1 MCYEI
6 EILQQI
12 IDNAY
17 EGDVQEVLAHIKIC
31 PVCRENFDKLREEDQ
46 IMEKVLQS
54 SMIIPPRRPISK
66 YAIRTIKNEKKR
78 GNFKMNTAKK
88 RFAAVA
94 AGIVLCGGLFI
105 FEPVRAKAQDLLKM
119 FRVQE
124 ITGISISQSD
134 IHEIDRLF
142 EKGEGM
148 KEIENFGRIEVT
160 SDDERY
166 SFDNL
171 SDPSEIKK
179 KMPSAKVIPQTT
191 KFNYGY
197 ASIVPE
203 TNVILELDVNRVN
216 DFLEYVGERN
226 KLPMDIHQKTF
237 TIHTEDVLNYSL
249 VSRDME
255 EDKYPKHINITQMQ
269 TPTLEIPSDVD
280 EKELLDALFSM
291 SFLPSNLKRQ
301 LIGISD
307 LTSTLPIPYSSDYEE
322 KRDIVVRGEKAVL
335 IESKEREYKYFRLFF
350 KEGNTL
356 YSLDAN
362 NCTIDEVLPLIE
374 SME

>member
-1 MCYEI
+1 MCYDI
-6 EILQQI
+6 ELLQQI
-12 IDNAY
+12 IDNEY

-31 PVCRENFDKLREEDQ
+31 PACRENFEKLKQEDQ
-46 IMEKVLQS
+46 IVEKVLQTG
-54 SMIIPPRRPISK
+54 MITPRRRPISE
-66 YAIRTIKNEKKR
+66 YSIRTIKNEKKR

-94 AGIVLCGGLFI
+94 AGIILCGGLFI

-134 IHEIDRLF
+134 IHEIERLF

-160 SDDERY
+160 SEDARY
-166 SFDNL
+166 SLDNL
-171 SDPSEIKK
+171 TGPGEIKE

-197 ASIVPE
+197 ASIIPE
-203 TNVILELDVNRVN
+203 TNVILELDVNKVN

-226 KLPMDIHQKTF
+226 KLPMTIHQKTF

-249 VSRDME
+249 ISRE
-255 EDKYPKHINITQMQ
+255 EGNDYPKHINISQMEV
-269 TPTLEIPSDVD
+269 PTLEIPSDVD

-301 LIGISD
+301 LMGISD
-307 LTSTLPIPYSSDYEE
+307 LTSTLPIPYSADSEV

-335 IESKEREYKYFRLFF
+335 IESKEREYNYFRLFF

-356 YSLDAN
+356 YSVDAN